1 MGVFRDQ
8 IAAIVVKCPHAIE
21 SATGC
26 CYVEGSQAYKRID
39 TTLLLLLQVRQ
50 SLILAV
56 QLESIVV
63 SGFFCPKSKCNS

>member
-8 IAAIVVKCPHAIE
+8 IAAVVVKCPHAIE

-39 TTLLLLLQVRQ
+39 RYY
-50 SLILAV
+50 
-56 QLESIVV
+56 VV
-63 SGFFCPKSKCNS
+63 VVVVVVAGSPVSHPCSTVGVNSRVGVFFCP